1 MVRKLAVSAVVLA
14 VVVCSGC
21 KKDQPKD
28 EGGGAQGGAAQGGA
42 QAGAA
47 AQGGAQAGAQAAA
60 TAPEGCNSDL
70 SQKIEVDYTF
80 TEKCSPYTVSGE
92 LYVDGWNLTIEP
104 GVTVQVKDGG
114 AIYAGYGKRGRLLAK
129 GTAEKP
135 IRFVSAAQKEP
146 GIWRAVRLYPQAP
159 ASVLEH
165 VVIEHAGASEE
176 YALNVEAEDVVL
188 KDVKIV
194 GTRKHGLRVV
204 SKLPARELSGLD
216 LTEAGGDPDELVRL
230 KFESAGALG
239 AGNKFPDKAV
249 ITLEE
254 NVNRDMKLTAQAAPY
269 RVLGEVY
276 VEGTEGKTANLTIE
290 AGTTLQMGEQA
301 AIYVGYS
308 QAGGLKVQGTAE
320 KPVTFTRFGDD
331 AKTTP
336 WRGLTFYQHARAPE
350 LEYAVFEYAG
360 RPNEQAIK
368 FENARGLGK
377 IANCTFRHLAA
388 DAVSVSSSKDRF
400 TAFDGNA
407 FEDVSGAALELS
419 LELANNLGKANRFAQ
434 GGFVRLNTGAK
445 QDTTLTAIGVPYRL
459 EGELYVES
467 GDSGKTATLTV
478 EPGVTFE
485 GNDTTHL
492 YVGYSNPGKLV
503 AKGTADK
510 PVTFGAVSGQKWKGL
525 VAYNRASLELEN
537 AVFSAVADDK
547 FPVEVQNEAKGAIK
561 GLTFKDT
568 RLGLKNCAKALAASG
583 VKADKG
589 VKAETKCE

>member
-1 MVRKLAVSAVVLA
+1 MVRKLAVVA
-14 VVVCSGC
+14 VVVAVTAFSGC
-21 KKDQPKD
+21 KKDQAKE

-42 QAGAA
+42 QAGQGGA
-47 AQGGAQAGAQAAA
+47 AQGGAQAAAKN
-60 TAPEGCNSDL
+60 PEGCNSDL
-70 SQKIEVDYTF
+70 AQPIEADYAF

-92 LYVDGWNLTIEP
+92 LYVDGWHLTIEP

-114 AIYAGYGKRGRLLAK
+114 AIYVGYGKKGRITAR

-135 IRFVSAAQKEP
+135 IRFVAAGAKEP
-146 GIWRAVRLYPQAP
+146 GAWRELRVYKLAEGSALENV
-159 ASVLEH
+159 VLEH
-165 VVIEHAGASEE
+165 AGSADT
-176 YALNVEAEDVVL
+176 YALNVEAGDTTL
-188 KDVKIV
+188 KGVKIV
-194 GTRKHGLRVV
+194 GVRKHALRVV
-204 SKLPARELSGLD
+204 AEAPPRELSGLD
-216 LTEAGGDPDELVRL
+216 LSEAGGDPDELVRL
-230 KFESAGALG
+230 DFENAGALG
-239 AGNKFPDKAV
+239 AGNRFPEKSV
-249 ITLEE
+249 LVLEG
-254 NVNRDMKLTAQAAPY
+254 NCNRDMKLTAQGVPY
-269 RVLGEVY
+269 RVQGEVY
-276 VEGTEGKTANLTIE
+276 VEGSEGKTAILTVE
-290 AGTTLQMGEQA
+290 AGTTLQMSEQA
-301 AIYVGYS
+301 AMYFGYNGQTGS
-308 QAGGLKVQGTAE
+308 LKVQGTAE
-320 KPVTFTRFGDD
+320 KPVTFTRYGED
-331 AKTTP
+331 AKATP
-336 WRGLTFYQHARAPE
+336 WRGLTFYGGARPPE

-360 RPNEQAIK
+360 RPDEQAIK

-377 IANCTFRHLAA
+377 IVSCTFRHLAA

-419 LELANNLGKANRFAQ
+419 LELANNLGKANKFAQ

-445 QDTTLTAIGVPYRL
+445 RDTTLTAIGVPYRL

-478 EPGVTFE
+478 EPGVSFE

-492 YVGYSNPGKLV
+492 FVGYSNPGKLV

-568 RLGLKNCAKALAASG
+568 KLGLKNCAGGVAASG